1 MGSLTA
7 KTTIDQASTTSLS
20 EDLQA
25 LYDETRALMGEE
37 DLAHIRKV
45 AAYSRAIKTAVVS

>member
-7 KTTIDQASTTSLS
+7 KTTIDQASITSLS

-45 AAYSRAIKTAVVS
+45 AA